1 MREGLPSRIL
11 ADSYGVRTT
20 QLSKRFGSLQAVD
33 GVELNVPLGAFYLLV
48 GPNGAGKTTT
58 FRMLLGL
65 LAPDAGHA
73 EVAGIESTPDG
84 LARAHIGLVPETE
97 NSPYPYLRVDRLLA
111 HEASYRGTWDDA
123 YARELVK
130 LLEVPLSR
138 PFGKLSKGQA
148 RRVRLVCALAHRPS
162 VLLLDE
168 PTDGLDPVARDTV
181 QRVLTEHLA
190 DTPTTVLVATHL
202 VHEMERLADHI
213 GVMRS
218 GRLVAQLSIADL
230 DMRLRRYEFEAPDG
244 WSAPASLA
252 VGRRNGSP
260 HEHRWTMWGDETGVA
275 TALRDSGARVRSA
288 QGLSLED
295 ATVALLTWEES

>member
-1 MREGLPSRIL
+1 MSERMPSRIM
-11 ADSYGVRTT
+11 ADSYGVRTI
-20 QLSKRFGSLQAVD
+20 QLSKRYGAVQAVD
-33 GVELNVPLGAFYLLV
+33 NVELNVPEGAFYLLV

-65 LAPDAGHA
+65 IKPDGGHA
-73 EVAGIESTPDG
+73 EIAGIESTPDG
-84 LARAHIGLVPETE
+84 RARAHMGLVPETE
-97 NSPYPYLRVDRLLA
+97 HSPYPYLRVDRLLA
-111 HEASYRGTWDDA
+111 HEASYRTTWDHA
-123 YARELVK
+123 YAKHLSDVLEL
-130 LLEVPLSR
+130 PLR
-138 PFGKLSKGQA
+138 RRYGQLSKGQA

-181 QRVLTEHLA
+181 QRILAEHIA
-190 DTPTTVLVATHL
+190 DSPTTVVVATHI

-213 GVMRS
+213 GVMRN
-218 GRLVAQLSIADL
+218 GKLLTQMPIAEL
-230 DMRLRRYEFEAPDG
+230 RTRLRRYEFEAPQN
-244 WSAPASLA
+244 WSAPTTLA
-252 VGRRNGSP
+252 VGRRNGTP

-288 QGLSLED
+288 QGLSLEE